1 MAYTAFFNE
10 MYQADG
16 IVRPHYAAVS
26 DWIGATPT
34 DRIRQMREAA
44 NMLFHR
50 VGITFAVYG
59 EEAGKERLIPFDI
72 IPRVL
77 TRTEWDRLSRGLEQR
92 VHAAQQLGLAH
103 RVEVEAHAARAGPAA
118 PARRRR
124 ARSPPSRCRPVRR
137 ARR

>member
-59 EEAGKERLIPFDI
+59 EEAGAERLIPFDMLPHV
-72 IPRVL
+72 IPGD
-77 TRTEWDRLSRGLEQR
+77 EWRMLERGLRQR
-92 VHAAQQLGLAH
+92 V
-103 RVEVEAHAARAGPAA
+103 RRWTRAGPHMPGSASWQWA
-118 PARRRR
+118 WSSP
-124 ARSPPSRCRPVRR
+124 RSLAGS
-137 ARR
+137 